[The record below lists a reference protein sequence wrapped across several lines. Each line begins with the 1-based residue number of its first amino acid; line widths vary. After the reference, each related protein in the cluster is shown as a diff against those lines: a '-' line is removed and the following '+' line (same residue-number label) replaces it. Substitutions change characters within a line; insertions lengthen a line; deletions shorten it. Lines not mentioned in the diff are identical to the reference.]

1 MTTQAAPPAN
11 RRSLFWIGVL
21 ALFTAALANSIR
33 VGSAGAIKAGLLDK
47 IDAAHSGEMI
57 GVVLGN
63 SFLGF
68 ALSLVVI
75 SPLLD
80 RFGAK
85 RVVLFAAACFILG
98 PALVLLSA
106 HAGGSV
112 YALLNVAMVIW
123 GFGWGATESS
133 INPIIATLFPGD
145 KTGKLNALHAWWPF
159 GIVVG
164 GLLSVLFFK
173 QLDLS
178 WQALIALPM
187 IPGAVLAWWAARH
200 DFPQTE
206 SSAQG
211 VPFAEMI
218 AEPFKRPTF
227 WIFFAI
233 MFLTASTELAPG
245 AWVDVTLTETVGFSG
260 ILVLVYVSAIMF
272 VMRHFAG
279 ALDHRFSDMGLL
291 WFCTVPATIGLYL
304 LSTATSA
311 TTALV
316 AATFWAFGV
325 CFMWPTM
332 LAAVSRRYPSSG
344 PWGIGLVGFA
354 GALAIRFVL
363 PRLGAIYD
371 EAKLAKAG
379 SQAALDALQPGT
391 AANHEVLAYAA
402 EQSFQTIAIIPV
414 VLFVVFG
421 AVWLVERRIRIIAT
435 ESPGEVPANA
445 GPTPEPVRT
454 PRTVKR

>member
-1 MTTQAAPPAN
+1 MTEQAGPPAN
-11 RRSLFWIGVL
+11 HRSIFWISVL

-33 VGSAGAIKAGLLDK
+33 AGAAGAIKSSLLDP
-47 IDAAHSGEMI
+47 IDALHSGEMI
-57 GVVLGN
+57 GTVLGN

-68 ALSLVVI
+68 ALSLLVI

-85 RVVLFAAACFILG
+85 KIILFAAACFIVG
-98 PALVLLSA
+98 PSLVLLSA
-106 HAGGSV
+106 GAGGSV
-112 YALLNVAMVIW
+112 YSLLNIAMIIW
-123 GFGWGATESS
+123 GFGWGATEAS
-133 INPIIATLFPGD
+133 INPITATLYPGD
-145 KTGKLNALHAWWPF
+145 KTGKLNTLHAWWPA

-173 QLDLS
+173 SLELS
-178 WQALIALPM
+178 WQVLVVLPI
-187 IPGAVLAWWAARH
+187 IPGIVLARWTMRH
-200 DFPQTE
+200 EFPQTE
-206 SSAQG
+206 STAQG
-211 VPFAEMI
+211 VAFGDMM

-272 VMRHFAG
+272 IMRHFAG
-279 ALDHRFSDMGLL
+279 ALDHKFSDMGLL
-291 WFCTVPATIGLYL
+291 WFTTIPATIGLYL

-311 TTALV
+311 VTALV

-332 LAAVSRRYPSSG
+332 LAAVSRRFPRSG

-354 GALAIRFVL
+354 GAMAIRFVL
-363 PRLGAIYD
+363 PKLGEVYD
-371 EAKLAKAG
+371 SAKLAKAG
-379 SQAALDALQPGT
+379 SQQALDALQTGT
-391 AANHEVLAYAA
+391 PEMHGVLAYAA
-402 EQSFQTIAIIPV
+402 ETSFQTIAVIPV
-414 VLFVVFG
+414 VLFFIFG
-421 AVWLVERRIRIIAT
+421 LVWFFERGRNT
-435 ESPGEVPANA
+435 
-445 GPTPEPVRT
+445 
-454 PRTVKR
+454 K